1 MAKPGPI
8 SAKPLSVLL
17 SDVFSDAYAKQG
29 FAARELVTR
38 WADIAGPE
46 VAAHS
51 EPLKI
56 QWPRPIEGQPQEPAT
71 LVLRVEGP
79 MALEIQHASDV
90 ILQRVN
96 RFFGWSAVGRLA
108 LRQAPLSRRDRPK
121 ASRAPDPKAVAE
133 VAEIPV
139 LGGGRAIAGRAG
151 PAWRLD
157 QAKLSLPRAAGI
169 EACHCH
175 NCRFKLANTPLLW
188 VHWACTRQ
196 SGSKPLIIT
205 RRAFTAA
212 LSLTGLSLLAGLS
225 PLRLI
230 ADAMAQSASDVAKPV
245 SLPDMALGPANA
257 SVTITEYASMTCPHC
272 AAFNE
277 TVFPKI
283 KSEYIDTGK
292 IRYVFREFPLDIK
305 AAAGSMLSRCI
316 AKDDS
321 GKYFAVTDMLFR
333 QQNDWVMK
341 NTTETLTRIGKQA
354 GLSQQAVEDC
364 LKDQA
369 LLDKIAADQKY
380 AAEVLKVNSTPT
392 FFVNGEKIKGETSF
406 EEFDKRIKSLLK
418 S

>member
-1 MAKPGPI
+1 
-8 SAKPLSVLL
+8 
-17 SDVFSDAYAKQG
+17 
-29 FAARELVTR
+29 
-38 WADIAGPE
+38 
-46 VAAHS
+46 
-51 EPLKI
+51 
-56 QWPRPIEGQPQEPAT
+56 
-71 LVLRVEGP
+71 
-79 MALEIQHASDV
+79 
-90 ILQRVN
+90 
-96 RFFGWSAVGRLA
+96 
-108 LRQAPLSRRDRPK
+108 
-121 ASRAPDPKAVAE
+121 
-133 VAEIPV
+133 
-139 LGGGRAIAGRAG
+139 
-151 PAWRLD
+151 
-157 QAKLSLPRAAGI
+157 
-169 EACHCH
+169 
-175 NCRFKLANTPLLW
+175 
-188 VHWACTRQ
+188 
-196 SGSKPLIIT
+196 LIIT

-212 LSLTGLSLLAGLS
+212 LSLTGLAALAGFS

-245 SLPDMALGPANA
+245 SLPDMALGPATA

-292 IRYVFREFPLDIK
+292 VRYVFREFPLDIK

-321 GKYFAVTDMLFR
+321 GKYFAVIDMLFK

-341 NTTETLTRIGKQA
+341 NTTETLIRIGKQA

-364 LKDQA
+364 LKDQS

-380 AAEVLKVNSTPT
+380 AAEVLKVDSTPT

-406 EEFDKRIKSLLK
+406 EEFDKKIKSLLK